1 MAKLTGYLCQRFA
14 LLLEPYDFFLMNVA
28 SPHDPN
34 LNDVMAFNETLLK
47 LVEAGVPIGLGPES
61 ESVPLVDRLSAINAK
76 IAMDVARGS
85 TVRQF
90 LDSDQEIPSLYRSSL
105 RTWLYCDH
113 SPEALKALCDDGDSR
128 RNIERILSFSLL
140 QPLILLVLVYF
151 GFLYLLLGL
160 APKLLSISQQI
171 GSTGGFGLNCLL
183 QARQYMPLWA
193 VLGPVVIALCL
204 LAWHRHKSK
213 WYMSCL
219 PGQRA
224 IFETIR
230 KANYADAVS
239 NLLEHEYA
247 EEQAIASVGAL
258 NRGAKLDVKQ
268 AALPPLL
275 RWALGDDVIREDRIE
290 SLHFSAR
297 GYREIALK
305 RAGQWRSWFPVL
317 VGSLFGGAIVLAFGL
332 SLFGPMVEL
341 LIAITRP

>member
-1 MAKLTGYLCQRFA
+1 MAKLTGYQSQRFT
-14 LLLEPYDFFLMNVA
+14 LLLEWYEFFLMNIA

-34 LNDVMAFNETLLK
+34 LDDVLAFNESLLK
-47 LVEAGVPIGLGPES
+47 LVEAGVPIGLGTENDS
-61 ESVPLVDRLSAINAK
+61 EPLLNRLSAINAK
-76 IAMDVARGS
+76 FAMGIARGS
-85 TVRQF
+85 KVREI
-90 LDSDQEIPSLYRSSL
+90 LDSNQELPTLYRSSL

-113 SPEALKALCDDGDSR
+113 SPDALKALCDDGDSR
-128 RNIERILSFSLL
+128 RNLERVLSFSLL

-151 GFLYLLLGL
+151 GFLYLLLGV
-160 APKLLSISQQI
+160 APKLFSISQQI
-171 GSTGGFGLNCLL
+171 GSNGGFGLQCLL

-193 VLGPVVIALCL
+193 VLGPVAIALCL

-239 NLLEHEYA
+239 NLLEHEYS
-247 EEQAIASVGAL
+247 EEQTLASVGSL
-258 NRGAKLDVKQ
+258 NGSAKQDVKQ

-275 RWALGDDVIREDRIE
+275 RWALGDEVIREDRID
-290 SLHFSAR
+290 SLQFSAR
-297 GYREIALK
+297 GYREIALT

-317 VGSLFGGAIVLAFGL
+317 VGSLFGGAIVLVFGL
-332 SLFGPMVEL
+332 SLFGPMIEL
-341 LIAITRP
+341 LTALTRP

>member
-1 MAKLTGYLCQRFA
+1 MTKLTGYQSQRFA
-14 LLLEPYDFFLMNVA
+14 LLLERYDFFLMNVA

-34 LNDVMAFNETLLK
+34 LDDVLAFNETLLK
-47 LVEAGVPIGLGPES
+47 LVEAGIPIGLGTDNES
-61 ESVPLVDRLSAINAK
+61 EPLLNRLSAINAK
-76 IAMDVARGS
+76 IAMGVARGS

-90 LDSDQEIPSLYRSSL
+90 LDSDQELPSLYRSSL

-113 SPEALKALCDDGDSR
+113 SPDALKALCDDGNSR
-128 RNIERILSFSLL
+128 RNIERVLSFSLL

-151 GFLYLLLGL
+151 GFLYLLLGV
-160 APKLLSISQQI
+160 APKLFSISQQI
-171 GSTGGFGLNCLL
+171 GSTGGFGLQCLL

-213 WYMSCL
+213 WCMSWL

-239 NLLEHEYA
+239 NLLEHEYS
-247 EEQAIASVGAL
+247 EEQTLASVGAL
-258 NRGAKLDVKQ
+258 NNGEKQDAKQ

-290 SLHFSAR
+290 ALHFSAR

-305 RAGQWRSWFPVL
+305 RAGKWRSWFPVL
-317 VGSLFGGAIVLAFGL
+317 VGSLFGGAIVLVFGL
-332 SLFGPMVEL
+332 SLFGPMIEL
-341 LIAITRP
+341 LSALTRP